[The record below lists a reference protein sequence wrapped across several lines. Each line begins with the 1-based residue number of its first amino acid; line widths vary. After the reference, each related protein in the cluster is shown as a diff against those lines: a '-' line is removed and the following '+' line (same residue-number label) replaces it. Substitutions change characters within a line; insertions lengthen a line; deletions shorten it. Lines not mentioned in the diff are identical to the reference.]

1 MINIPSKSKPIRK
14 AFKMGL
20 QKVMNEVNPNGFMEI
35 IVKLSVRLA
44 ARAKLN
50 SMGPEKPFPDT
61 NKITA
66 TIVAV

>member
-1 MINIPSKSKPIRK
+1 MKLGLRK
-14 AFKMGL
+14 AQGEASLSGYM
-20 QKVMNEVNPNGFMEI
+20 QIV
-35 IVKLSVRLA
+35 VKLSVRLA